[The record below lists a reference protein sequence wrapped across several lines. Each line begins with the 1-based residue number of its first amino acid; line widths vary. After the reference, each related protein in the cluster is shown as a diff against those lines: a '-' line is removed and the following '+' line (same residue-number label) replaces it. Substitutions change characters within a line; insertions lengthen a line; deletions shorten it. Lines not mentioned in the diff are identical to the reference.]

1 MASTQ
6 IPKVED
12 TDLDRDELVEAAEE
26 LDLDHESL
34 DDQELFEELGRR
46 LGEIDDDAPDEPE
59 DEAADAGEE
68 RADAPS
74 DATADEDT
82 AEEVSDPGGIRQE
95 LEGLTRNEV
104 RDRLR
109 DLGLPVAGN
118 KADLID
124 RLEAARIGAARA
136 GGDVADEATDAAED
150 AAAKASD
157 TAEDTAE
164 KATDT
169 AEDTAEKAT
178 DTAEDTAGTGTDA
191 PDRQAARDA
200 GEYRV
205 ENDEREDIAPILDL
219 ELGPLALDILG
230 LDVHLNR
237 IHAVLVANPGPKHA
251 LLGKLLSG
259 VAKTTDKLGL
269 NSAVGGVTD
278 GVEKVVDALPTPA
291 TGADGGDDEDDD
303 ERRGVLGRVKDRIA
317 GAGRAAR
324 SLAGHTT
331 DAAGSAKDATVDAVT
346 SGGKLQ
352 AAKEGKDAVKSVKHA
367 AGAAKDVATGSG

>member
-150 AAAKASD
+150 
-157 TAEDTAE
+157 
-164 KATDT
+164 
-169 AEDTAEKAT
+169 TAEKAT

-237 IHAVLVANPGPKHA
+237 IHGVLVANPGPKHA